1 MTGKIDRRRALPSPA
16 ELERLFRYEDGC
28 LYWRPREETSGRVRY
43 WNSRFAGQRA
53 GGVQPNGYRAVCVE
67 NVRFLE
73 HRLIY
78 QMILGP
84 VPAEAEIDHRD
95 TDRLNNRIENLR
107 ACLHAQNAMNSGA
120 RGARELPKHVYWS
133 TLERRYKV
141 QLRANGSTH
150 HIGTFL
156 SLDEASA
163 AAAEAR
169 ARLHGE
175 FARVTR

>member
-1 MTGKIDRRRALPSPA
+1 MTGRVDRRRALPSQEA
-16 ELERLFRYEDGC
+16 LSRLFRYEDGA
-28 LYWRPREETSGRVRY
+28 LYWLPRNETSGRVRH

-53 GGVQPNGYRAVCVE
+53 GGVQPNGYRAVCIE

-78 QMILGP
+78 QMILGA

-107 ACLHAQNAMNSGA
+107 ACLHAQNAMNSGP
-120 RGARELPKHVYWS
+120 RGTRDLPKHVYWS
-133 TLERRYKV
+133 ALEGRYKV
-141 QLRANGSTH
+141 KLRANGRTH
-150 HIGTFL
+150 NIGTFL
-156 SLDEASA
+156 SLDEASRA
-163 AAAEAR
+163 AADAR

-175 FARVTR
+175 FARTAR